1 MVTKHK
7 HKRYVRN
14 YLINPY
20 LQMRFSF
27 YFLIGFF
34 VSMTVVHGF
43 LFWKLHTFMEDFT
56 KHYPIQGPFHLQLH
70 DIFNSLIIST
80 VVTIALASIGIF
92 VISIGY
98 SHKFAGPA
106 YVLKASIEKMIK
118 GDYEIR
124 PGLREGDELIEV
136 ANALKK
142 LADQYKERESKN

>member
-1 MVTKHK
+1 MTQHR

-27 YFLIGFF
+27 FF
-34 VSMTVVHGF
+34 MLGF
-43 LFWKLHTFMEDFT
+43 LASIGTVQAYMFFRMSRFMEDFT
-56 KHYPIQGPFHLQLH
+56 QHYPIQGPFHLELY
-70 DIFNSLIIST
+70 DIFNSFILAT
-80 VVTIALASIGIF
+80 VITVGLASIGLFI
-92 VISIGY
+92 IAIGY

-106 YVLKASIEKMIK
+106 YVLKTSIEKMIN

-142 LADQYKERESKN
+142 LADQYKDRNPKE